1 MFCHHPGLPYTE
13 PHPGLFYTIELAL
26 ISEIDPASVS
36 TTTSREPA
44 DTPSTTRATCVKNF
58 FVQKNFTLF
67 IPTHY
72 NRPYLRHLYICI
84 INYFVC
90 CFCITIDVQ
99 VHSAHPIM
107 RHYFRC
113 CFEVDGVT
121 ITRFSTQLPNDECGS
136 PLSYY
141 CWGVL
146 MRNILTA

>member
-36 TTTSREPA
+36 TTTSREPS
-44 DTPSTTRATCVKNF
+44 DTPSTYFNTCHLCEK
-58 FVQKNFTLF
+58 LF
-67 IPTHY
+67 CQAHY
-72 NRPYLRHLYICI
+72 IREFWRPYLLHLYICI
-84 INYFVC
+84 FNYFVC

-121 ITRFSTQLPNDECGS
+121 ITRFSTQPPHECGL
-136 PLSYY
+136 PLSYCY
-141 CWGVL
+141 CWEY
-146 MRNILTA
+146 